1 MKTFLDNRGDNISI
15 AIIDS
20 GIDATNKI
28 FKNADLTFL
37 NDCTDKI
44 GHGTAVTSIIHSL
57 VSNAKLYIYN
67 LFDNQGCVN
76 TNDLIRALK
85 DIYANGHIDIVHL
98 SCGVVACDNISE
110 LYYIC
115 SKFVNRGTILIS
127 AFDNEG
133 AISYPA
139 AFENVIGVDITLH
152 SRSGMDYIYLENG
165 AINILGTECIQRLPW
180 LNATYK
186 YVAGSSFAAPYI
198 TAIVAKFLEN
208 GIQGLPNIKNALKD
222 NAYQVWQHD
231 IAFHNHV
238 QPSALSIK
246 KAIILPFNKE
256 IHSLVTYQNLLP
268 FRIQGVYEVGIS
280 KHIGKKISDIL
291 QYTDCNLVINSENSI
306 NWKDDFDTIVLGH
319 VNVISSITNRNIIAE
334 VLERCITFGKNIY
347 CFDSLNEYST
357 QVQSLSKKGCWA
369 FCPKID
375 QTDVDDTF
383 MNKLYGITT
392 LVIGIFGTSP
402 KQGKFTLQL
411 ALKQKMSEMGYRVG
425 SLGSEPSSL
434 LFGFDFTYPMG
445 YERSVYISGADAI
458 KTLNRFMHEIDQR
471 KDDII
476 IVGSQSQTIPH
487 NMGNINFYPMAQHEF
502 LLGTEP
508 DAIILCINPY
518 DEVTYIKKT
527 IDYLQSYI
535 NTKVVAFSLYP
546 RQRDFEWSIGGSLSK
561 IIDHN
566 ELKYRKDFYCHKLG
580 VPCFILGDDLELES
594 LIDHVTDF
602 FV

>member
-246 KAIILPFNKE
+246 KAII
-256 IHSLVTYQNLLP
+256 
-268 FRIQGVYEVGIS
+268 
-280 KHIGKKISDIL
+280 
-291 QYTDCNLVINSENSI
+291 
-306 NWKDDFDTIVLGH
+306 
-319 VNVISSITNRNIIAE
+319 
-334 VLERCITFGKNIY
+334 
-347 CFDSLNEYST
+347 
-357 QVQSLSKKGCWA
+357 
-369 FCPKID
+369 
-375 QTDVDDTF
+375 
-383 MNKLYGITT
+383 
-392 LVIGIFGTSP
+392 
-402 KQGKFTLQL
+402 
-411 ALKQKMSEMGYRVG
+411 
-425 SLGSEPSSL
+425 
-434 LFGFDFTYPMG
+434 
-445 YERSVYISGADAI
+445 
-458 KTLNRFMHEIDQR
+458 
-471 KDDII
+471 
-476 IVGSQSQTIPH
+476 
-487 NMGNINFYPMAQHEF
+487 
-502 LLGTEP
+502 
-508 DAIILCINPY
+508 
-518 DEVTYIKKT
+518 
-527 IDYLQSYI
+527 
-535 NTKVVAFSLYP
+535 
-546 RQRDFEWSIGGSLSK
+546 
-561 IIDHN
+561 
-566 ELKYRKDFYCHKLG
+566 
-580 VPCFILGDDLELES
+580 
-594 LIDHVTDF
+594 
-602 FV
+602 